1 MSVLRLILSG
11 LAAVLVAAAAGVAWG
26 QASVE
31 QQAPVRIEADQ
42 LSADRATGLY
52 EARGN
57 VRIEQGELTLLAD
70 EVKYNPATGDAWVP
84 GPVTVS
90 DAEGTLAG
98 EDLEINLE
106 TGVGRLARG
115 RFFLAERQLY
125 VEGEQI
131 ERLSAQRYR
140 LGVGSFTTCEGESPD
155 WQFRAR
161 DLEVTLGGF
170 ARGSH
175 ARFYLK
181 DLPLFYFP
189 YFLYPAK
196 TERESGLLM
205 PRYGYSDR
213 RGWELSLAYYQVIAR
228 NQDATLYLDYLTDLG
243 LGKGVEYRYLFDAQE
258 GEAKLYH
265 VNGFNEEADAFL
277 VEWRND
283 GQLPGEVRLG
293 ADVRY
298 VSERDYFDRFG
309 EVAGEYNLDKTES
322 KIFLSRAWGKN
333 NLGGQVKYLKDLYGT
348 NDETLQ
354 RLPQVRFAASPRR
367 FGETPLFYGFDGDY
381 DYFWR
386 QEGTKGQRLSL
397 RPTLAA
403 PFQVGGLLEISPEV
417 AFRQRFYTVSGEEED
432 FSQKGQVEFTTRV
445 SSALARVYG
454 VAGRSVRRIQHVLAP
469 EVAYEY
475 IPQTDQERLPQFDA
489 EDRIGPAHRLR
500 YSLTNRLTA
509 LIQPADGAAFYHEFV
524 YFRLSQDYDFRE
536 SAGDPLNPRDNL
548 RPFSDVRAEL
558 LVRPTRWL
566 SLDMDGRYALQMRD
580 SKTSGFTDLRTA
592 LGINDGRGNGLS
604 LGYHYLRD
612 DLEYLDATLSTALL
626 RPLYAQILYRHDL
639 VTARTLE
646 TVYDLEYRSQC
657 WSLFLTLHD
666 RPEETRY
673 LVSFA
678 LTGVGR
684 VGKYGGVFGGAQ

>member
-1 MSVLRLILSG
+1 MSVARRFLLG
-11 LAAVLVAAAAGVAWG
+11 LTAVLMLAAAGTVRA
-26 QASVE
+26 QAPRQE
-31 QQAPVRIEADQ
+31 GAPVRIEADQ

-57 VRIEQGELTLLAD
+57 VRIERDGLTLLAD
-70 EVKYNPATGDAWVP
+70 EVKYDPQTGDAWVP
-84 GPVTVS
+84 GPVAVR

-106 TGVGRLARG
+106 SGVGRLARG
-115 RFFLAERQLY
+115 RFFLAEQQLY
-125 VEGEQI
+125 VEGEGI

-140 LGVGSFTTCEGESPD
+140 LGTGSVTTCAGERPD

-161 DLEVTLGGF
+161 DLEVSLGGF

-181 DLPLFYFP
+181 DLPVFYFP

-196 TERESGLLM
+196 TERESGFLM

-228 NQDATLYLDYLTDLG
+228 NQDATLYLDYFTDYG

-265 VNGFNEEADAFL
+265 VNGFEQEDDAFL
-277 VEWRND
+277 LEWRND
-283 GQLPGEVRLG
+283 GRLPGEVRLG
-293 ADVRY
+293 ADVQY

-322 KIFLSRAWGKN
+322 KVFLSRAWDKN
-333 NLGGQVKYLKDLYGT
+333 NLSGQVKYLKDLYGS

-367 FGETPLFYGFDGDY
+367 FGESPLFYGFTGDY
-381 DYFWR
+381 DSFWR
-386 QEGTKGQRLSL
+386 REGNKGQRLSL

-403 PFQVGGLLEISPEV
+403 PFQIGGLLEISPEV
-417 AFRQRFYTVSGEEED
+417 ALRQRFYSASDEDDD
-432 FSQKGQVEFTTRV
+432 FSQKGQVEFITRV
-445 SSALARVYG
+445 SSSFARVYAVEG
-454 VAGRSVRRIQHVLAP
+454 KSVRRIQHLLAP
-469 EVAYEY
+469 EIAYEY
-475 IPQTDQERLPQFDA
+475 IPQTGQERLPRFDA
-489 EDRIGPAHRLR
+489 EDRIGPVHRLR

-509 LIQPADGAAFYHEFV
+509 RLQPADGAAVYHEFV
-524 YFRLSQDYDFRE
+524 YFRLSQDYDIRE
-536 SAGDPLNPRDNL
+536 SAVDPLNPRDNL

-566 SLDMDGRYALQMRD
+566 SLDVDGRYALQMRER
-580 SKTSGFTDLRTA
+580 KTSGFSDLRTA
-592 LGINDGRGNGLS
+592 LGLDDGRGTAFS

-612 DLEYLDATLSTALL
+612 DLEYLDLSLRTSLL
-626 RPLYAQILYRHDL
+626 HPLHLQTSHRRDL

-646 TVYDLEYRSQC
+646 TIYDLEYRAQC
-657 WSLFLTLHD
+657 WSIYLTLYD
-666 RPEETRY
+666 RPDETRY
-673 LVSFA
+673 LLSFA
-678 LTGVGR
+678 LSGVGR
-684 VGKYGGVFGGAQ
+684 VAKYGGVFGGVQ